1 VRSNAKTLLF
11 VTLVSL
17 ISAMGGFLFGYE
29 TVVIA
34 GTIAPVAAE
43 FGLSTIME
51 GWFVSSGLVGCMLGV
66 VIAGV
71 GADRYG
77 RKRVLVAS
85 GLLLTIAS
93 VGCALAPDTTWL
105 VTLRIVGGV
114 GVGLAS
120 IVSPLYISE
129 VSPPDL
135 RGRLVSVFQ
144 LTITIGIVAAMIAN
158 ALLQEHA
165 MSVPHGSEGALV
177 DHLFVNHVWRGMFA
191 LQAIPSVLFTVLSM
205 MVPDSPRWLVV
216 VGRRALATEV
226 LLRLRGDE
234 RSAAAE
240 LESIQESVSAGD
252 RASGSAWAPARRRA
266 LRIGVFLTVFS
277 ELSGITIVMYYGP
290 TILTR
295 LGLSSNGA
303 LDGHAV
309 IGIVLALCTLL
320 AVWLVDRLGRRR
332 LLMAGVFGAMI
343 SLLSAGIALQVG
355 GMQGYGVLALLCA
368 FVAFFAFSIGPI
380 KWIVISEIFPTRIRA
395 RAMSIAT
402 AALWA
407 TDAGINFLFPEVRD
421 RFGVSAMFFLCA
433 ALLAIQL
440 IVVWRALP
448 ETKGMTLEAIESLW
462 KRPGDA
468 K

>member
-1 VRSNAKTLLF
+1 
-11 VTLVSL
+11 
-17 ISAMGGFLFGYE
+17 
-29 TVVIA
+29 
-34 GTIAPVAAE
+34 
-43 FGLSTIME
+43 
-51 GWFVSSGLVGCMLGV
+51 
-66 VIAGV
+66 
-71 GADRYG
+71 
-77 RKRVLVAS
+77 
-85 GLLLTIAS
+85 
-93 VGCALAPDTTWL
+93 
-105 VTLRIVGGV
+105 
-114 GVGLAS
+114 
-120 IVSPLYISE
+120 
-129 VSPPDL
+129 
-135 RGRLVSVFQ
+135 
-144 LTITIGIVAAMIAN
+144 
-158 ALLQEHA
+158 
-165 MSVPHGSEGALV
+165 
-177 DHLFVNHVWRGMFA
+177 
-191 LQAIPSVLFTVLSM
+191 
-205 MVPDSPRWLVV
+205 
-216 VGRRALATEV
+216 
-226 LLRLRGDE
+226 
-234 RSAAAE
+234 
-240 LESIQESVSAGD
+240 
-252 RASGSAWAPARRRA
+252 
-266 LRIGVFLTVFS
+266 
-277 ELSGITIVMYYGP
+277 MYYGP